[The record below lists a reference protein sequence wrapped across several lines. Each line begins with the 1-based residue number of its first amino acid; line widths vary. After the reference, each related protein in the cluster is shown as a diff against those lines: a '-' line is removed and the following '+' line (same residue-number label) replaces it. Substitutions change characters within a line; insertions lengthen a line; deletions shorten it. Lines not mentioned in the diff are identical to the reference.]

1 MKTELFGGSEDGKQI
16 EINNGYMPSEILIP
30 APIRLTAEVPEDY
43 DPRQMLTMPTLSYK
57 LDSDGKYKA
66 EDMTK

>member
-1 MKTELFGGSEDGKQI
+1 MMKTELFGGSEDGKQI
-16 EINNGYMPSEILIP
+16 EINGYMPSEIRIP

-43 DPRQMLTMPTLSYK
+43 DPRQMLTMPTLYYK
-57 LDSDGKYKA
+57 LDTDGKYKA

>member
-16 EINNGYMPSEILIP
+16 EINGYMPSEILIP
-30 APIRLTAEVPEDY
+30 APISLTAEVPEDY

-57 LDSDGKYKA
+57 LDIDGKYKA